1 MPLSFFCR
9 KVCVFVKNEKEKKT
23 TVAVTKFTMALI
35 FCLCIV
41 LAAAAVLGACKVY
54 QMQKK
59 YGSLAQLEHA
69 VDQTYYKDVDENAVM
84 ESAMKGYVAGL
95 DDPYSQY
102 MTSDEYAA
110 YQTSEAGQT
119 IGIGVTVSQTEEG
132 YLEIQDVN
140 TDSPAKEAGL
150 QKDDLIIK
158 VDGDDVAEM
167 GYEGAVNAV
176 RGDPDT
182 KVTLTIKR
190 GDETFDQDVTRKS
203 MEVTSAEGKMLD
215 GKIGY
220 ITIRS
225 FKENTPDQFQAIYD
239 QLIADGAEA
248 LVFDLRDDGGGLV
261 SALEKILDPLLPEG
275 KIAIATYRDGTTET
289 LVESDATEC
298 NLPMAVVVNENTAS
312 AAELFTA
319 SLQDFG
325 KGTVVGTTTFGKGI
339 MQVTRQMPSGG
350 ALTLTTATYQTTKG
364 ECYHGIGVKPDVEVE
379 AGDTAIDYENP
390 NPDTDPQLKKA
401 IEIVTEQMAS

>member
-1 MPLSFFCR
+1 
-9 KVCVFVKNEKEKKT
+9 
-23 TVAVTKFTMALI
+23 
-35 FCLCIV
+35 
-41 LAAAAVLGACKVY
+41 
-54 QMQKK
+54 
-59 YGSLAQLEHA
+59 
-69 VDQTYYKDVDENAVM
+69 
-84 ESAMKGYVAGL
+84 
-95 DDPYSQY
+95 
-102 MTSDEYAA
+102 
-110 YQTSEAGQT
+110 
-119 IGIGVTVSQTEEG
+119 
-132 YLEIQDVN
+132 
-140 TDSPAKEAGL
+140 
-150 QKDDLIIK
+150 
-158 VDGDDVAEM
+158 M

-190 GDETFDQDVTRKS
+190 GDETFDQDVIRKS

-275 KIAIATYRDGTTET
+275 KIAIAMYRDGTTET

-364 ECYHGIGVKPDVEVE
+364 ECYHGIGVKPDVEIE

-390 NPDTDPQLKKA
+390 NPDTDSQLKKA

>member
-1 MPLSFFCR
+1 M
-9 KVCVFVKNEKEKKT
+9 FVKNEKEKET
-23 TVAVTKFTMALI
+23 TVAVPKFTMALI

-59 YGSLAQLEHA
+59 YGALAQLEHA

-158 VDGDDVAEM
+158 VDGHDVAEM

-325 KGTVVGTTTFGKGI
+325 KGTVVGITTFGKGI

-379 AGDTAIDYENP
+379 AGDTAVDYENP

>member
-1 MPLSFFCR
+1 MQ
-9 KVCVFVKNEKEKKT
+9 KGVCVFVKNEKEKKT
-23 TVAVTKFTMALI
+23 TVAVPKFTMALI

-59 YGSLAQLEHA
+59 YGALAQLEHA

-167 GYEGAVNAV
+167 GYESAVNAV

>member
-1 MPLSFFCR
+1 M
-9 KVCVFVKNEKEKKT
+9 FVKNEKEKKT
-23 TVAVTKFTMALI
+23 TVAVPKFTMALI

-59 YGSLAQLEHA
+59 YGALAQLEHA

-167 GYEGAVNAV
+167 GYESAVNAV

>member
-1 MPLSFFCR
+1 ML
-9 KVCVFVKNEKEKKT
+9 VKNEKEKKT
-23 TVAVTKFTMALI
+23 TVAVPKFTMALI

-59 YGSLAQLEHA
+59 YGALAQLEHA

-390 NPDTDPQLKKA
+390 NPDTDLQLKKA

>member
-1 MPLSFFCR
+1 M
-9 KVCVFVKNEKEKKT
+9 FVKNEKEKET
-23 TVAVTKFTMALI
+23 TVAVPKFTMALI

-59 YGSLAQLEHA
+59 YGALAQLEHA

-167 GYEGAVNAV
+167 GYEDAVNAV

-379 AGDTAIDYENP
+379 AGDTAVDYENP